1 MLSGVPLAFEERN
14 VVKVKADKNWSLAGG
29 GNIGLIL
36 TNKLLSLN
44 DRESVMLD
52 IKRH

>member
-14 VVKVKADKNWSLAGG
+14 VKVKADKNWSLAGG